1 MHLHDFVERSWLQ
14 QGRGGKRLVLGPLQ
28 HMTDA
33 GLGLMPAFDK
43 LATSLIGDNPALTEA
58 LRCHCRA
65 TQIPTS
71 LASLTIFRLEACP

>member
-1 MHLHDFVERSWLQ
+1 M
-14 QGRGGKRLVLGPLQ
+14 GPLQ

-58 LRCHCRA
+58 LRYLFSAKGNFVTIIRYA
-65 TQIPTS
+65 
-71 LASLTIFRLEACP
+71 LRLMLLTLPH